1 MITTYDDN
9 TTRLVLQ
16 QYEKAVLYD
25 ALRASLQEDFDFID
39 GIRIMTLK
47 GVVYKILMHVE
58 ETTQQCTLQLLFEKP
73 IRKTDEDEYYKV
85 MNDNGLEYEC
95 AASILK
101 EKYVFKQTIYHV
113 GSCTMA
119 FLPHYRYN
127 VLDMRNYVK
136 SLEQGEAQ
144 RLYHIAQYQAEQERI
159 RKNKERRLR
168 REERERCERYKNE
181 QRLKQLEENKK
192 RRKRIAQY
200 NTDIED
206 IRGTLYYLG
215 DDLYISDIG
224 TVWHYFDL
232 TRKFKR
238 LYHIAINGSAH
249 VRYNLP
255 NTNEQ
260 ISTRIDK
267 LAYNAFYPTAD
278 KYDMSHIIFK
288 NGDFMC
294 LAKDNML
301 PPSIKPEK
309 PEKTEEQQEKEHT
322 EIASYN
328 RQTLLD
334 NALKYD
340 ILLYSHLLSELPTFA
355 YNMSYR
361 EQSDIYTSQAPE
373 YKELMKSL
381 DYLSDVQDFYYD
393 EDILQYDDLIIEN
406 DEVLRQHYGKAEF
419 KRLVDIVYKHR

>member
-1 MITTYDDN
+1 MTTTYDDT

-16 QYEKAVLYD
+16 QYEKATIYD
-25 ALRASLQEDFDFID
+25 ALRATLQEDFDFID

-58 ETTQQCTLQLLFEKP
+58 ETTQQCTLQLLHEKP
-73 IRKTDEDEYYKV
+73 VRKTDDETYYKV

-95 AASILK
+95 ASSALLK
-101 EKYVFKQTIYHV
+101 TYVFRQTVYHV

-127 VLDMRNYVK
+127 VLDMRKYVK
-136 SLEQGEAQ
+136 SLEQGEVQ
-144 RLYHIAQYQAEQERI
+144 RQYRVAQYQAEQERI

-168 REERERCERYKNE
+168 REERERCEHYKNE
-181 QRLKQLEENKK
+181 QRLKRLKENKE
-192 RRKRIAQY
+192 RRTRIAQY
-200 NTDIED
+200 DTDIED
-206 IRGTLYYLG
+206 IRGTLYFLG
-215 DDLYISDIG
+215 DDLYITDRG

-249 VRYNLP
+249 VQYNLP
-255 NTNEQ
+255 DTNEQ
-260 ISTRIDK
+260 ITTRIDK
-267 LAYNAFYPTAD
+267 LAYNAFYPASD

-309 PEKTEEQQEKEHT
+309 PEENEEQEKEQT
-322 EIASYN
+322 ETVSYD

-334 NALKYD
+334 NAMKYD
-340 ILLYSHLLSELPTFA
+340 ILLYTHLLSELPTFS
-355 YNMSYR
+355 YGMSYR
-361 EQSDIYTSQAPE
+361 EQSNTYTSQAPE

-381 DYLSDVQDFYYD
+381 DYLSDIQDFYD
-393 EDILQYDDLIIEN
+393 NENILQYDDLLIEN
-406 DEVLRQHYGKAEF
+406 DEVLRHHYGNKTF
-419 KRLVDIVYKHR
+419 KRLTDIVYKHR